1 MKIDLHI
8 HSNYSDG
15 VLSVFQIID
24 EAVKNKVQ
32 IISITDHD
40 SIKGYS
46 KKLFEYAK
54 EKSIT
59 LIPGVEISTKYQGF
73 GVHIL
78 GYNIDLNNEK
88 LNNLLENSQK
98 NRIDYLENVA
108 NKLRNFGYEIN
119 THKLKKLESV
129 TKAHIALD
137 VIKNENN
144 KELLLSIFGKIPN
157 KGLCLFIETLLNE
170 NCPCYVKKESI
181 SPKEVSLVIKNAGGL
196 VFIAHP
202 VAYHYEDNVNEE
214 TILKLA
220 KEINADGIETGYVY
234 ITKNI
239 EVVNESKRW
248 QKFANENNLLTSIGS
263 DFHKEDGLHPTIGLN
278 DYKFE
283 NIDVKWLDK
292 N

>member
-15 VLSVFQIID
+15 VLTPFQIID

-46 KKLFEYAK
+46 KKLFDYAK
-54 EKSIT
+54 EKNVT

-88 LNNLLENSQK
+88 LNNLLNNSQK

-119 THKLKKLESV
+119 IHKLKELESV

-137 VIKNENN
+137 VIENDNN
-144 KELLLSIFGKIPN
+144 KELLLSAFGKIPN
-157 KGLCLFIETLLNE
+157 KGLFIETLLNE
-170 NCPCYVKKESI
+170 NCPCYVKKESV
-181 SPKEVSLVIKNAGGL
+181 SPKEVSNVIKNAGGL

-202 VAYHYEDNVNEE
+202 VAYRYEYTVNEE

-220 KEINADGIETGYVY
+220 KEINADGIEAGYIYV
-234 ITKNI
+234 TKDN
-239 EVVNESKRW
+239 EVVNESKIW
-248 QKFANENNLLTSIGS
+248 LEFANENNLFGSIGS
-263 DFHKEDGLHPTIGLN
+263 DFHKEDGLHPTIGLD
-278 DYKFE
+278 DYNFE
-283 NIDVKWLDK
+283 NINVKWLDK

>member
-24 EAVKNKVQ
+24 EAVKNKAQ

-46 KKLFEYAK
+46 KKLFDYAK
-54 EKSIT
+54 EKNIT

-119 THKLKKLESV
+119 THKLKELESV
-129 TKAHIALD
+129 TKAHTARYGLWILGEDIFINSPYHDEDLKLLVETHDTREEDPLDFVVSDAIATVAGNIDSINSPHHRADMKLIATAGSD
-137 VIKNENN
+137 CLQMSCSYPKSSLNN
-144 KELLLSIFGKIPN
+144 LAIN
-157 KGLCLFIETLLNE
+157 K
-170 NCPCYVKKESI
+170 
-181 SPKEVSLVIKNAGGL
+181 VSLTDK
-196 VFIAHP
+196 
-202 VAYHYEDNVNEE
+202 YH
-214 TILKLA
+214 
-220 KEINADGIETGYVY
+220 
-234 ITKNI
+234 
-239 EVVNESKRW
+239 S
-248 QKFANENNLLTSIGS
+248 
-263 DFHKEDGLHPTIGLN
+263 
-278 DYKFE
+278 E
-283 NIDVKWLDK
+283 NI
-292 N
+292 

>member
-1 MKIDLHI
+1 M
-8 HSNYSDG
+8 
-15 VLSVFQIID
+15 
-24 EAVKNKVQ
+24 
-32 IISITDHD
+32 
-40 SIKGYS
+40 
-46 KKLFEYAK
+46 
-54 EKSIT
+54 
-59 LIPGVEISTKYQGF
+59 
-73 GVHIL
+73 
-78 GYNIDLNNEK
+78 
-88 LNNLLENSQK
+88 
-98 NRIDYLENVA
+98 
-108 NKLRNFGYEIN
+108 
-119 THKLKKLESV
+119 
-129 TKAHIALD
+129 
-137 VIKNENN
+137 
-144 KELLLSIFGKIPN
+144 
-157 KGLCLFIETLLNE
+157 
-170 NCPCYVKKESI
+170 KKESI

-234 ITKNI
+234 ITKNN
-239 EVVNESKRW
+239 EVVNESKHW

>member
-1 MKIDLHI
+1 M
-8 HSNYSDG
+8 
-15 VLSVFQIID
+15 FQFFD

-46 KKLFEYAK
+46 KKLFDYAK
-54 EKSIT
+54 EKNIT

-119 THKLKKLESV
+119 THKLKELESV

-157 KGLCLFIETLLNE
+157 KGLFIETLLNE

-181 SPKEVSLVIKNAGGL
+181 SPKEVSLVIKNARGL

-234 ITKNI
+234 ITKNN
-239 EVVNESKRW
+239 EVVNESKLW

>member
-1 MKIDLHI
+1 MKIDLYI

-15 VLSVFQIID
+15 VLPVFQIID

-32 IISITDHD
+32 IISKTDQD

-46 KKLFEYAK
+46 KKLFDYAK
-54 EKSIT
+54 EKNIT

-88 LNNLLENSQK
+88 LNNLLDNSQK

-119 THKLKKLESV
+119 THKLKELESV

-157 KGLCLFIETLLNE
+157 KGLFIETLLNE

-220 KEINADGIETGYVY
+220 KEINADGIETGYIYV
-234 ITKNI
+234 TKNNK
-239 EVVNESKRW
+239 VVNESKIW
-248 QKFANENNLLTSIGS
+248 QEFASENNLFGSIGS

-278 DYKFE
+278 DYNFE

>member
-46 KKLFEYAK
+46 KELFDYTNNK
-54 EKSIT
+54 NIT

-78 GYNIDLNNEK
+78 GYNIDLNDEK
-88 LNNLLENSQK
+88 LNNLLDNSQK

-119 THKLKKLESV
+119 THKLKELESV

-137 VIKNENN
+137 VIENENN
-144 KELLLSIFGKIPN
+144 KELLLSAFGKIPN
-157 KGLCLFIETLLNE
+157 KGLFIETLLNE

-220 KEINADGIETGYVY
+220 KEINADGIETGYIYV
-234 ITKNI
+234 TKNNK
-239 EVVNESKRW
+239 VVNESKIW
-248 QKFANENNLLTSIGS
+248 QEFASENNLFGSIGS
-263 DFHKEDGLHPTIGLN
+263 DFHKKDGLHPTIGLD
-278 DYKFE
+278 DYNFE

>member
-8 HSNYSDG
+8 HSNSSDG

-24 EAVKNKVQ
+24 EAVKNKAQ

-46 KKLFEYAK
+46 KKLFDYAK
-54 EKSIT
+54 EKNIT

-119 THKLKKLESV
+119 THKLKELESV

-157 KGLCLFIETLLNE
+157 KGLFIETLLNE

-234 ITKNI
+234 ITKNN
-239 EVVNESKRW
+239 EVVNESKLW

>member
-157 KGLCLFIETLLNE
+157 KGLFIETLLNE
-170 NCPCYVKKESI
+170 N
-181 SPKEVSLVIKNAGGL
+181 
-196 VFIAHP
+196 
-202 VAYHYEDNVNEE
+202 
-214 TILKLA
+214 
-220 KEINADGIETGYVY
+220 
-234 ITKNI
+234 
-239 EVVNESKRW
+239 
-248 QKFANENNLLTSIGS
+248 
-263 DFHKEDGLHPTIGLN
+263 
-278 DYKFE
+278 
-283 NIDVKWLDK
+283 
-292 N
+292 